1 MIAYFDSSAL
11 VKLFLPE
18 EGSRAARDV
27 WESGV
32 HVATSRI
39 SQAELSCALAAAVR
53 DRRYARENVDD
64 HVVDGTFLHDKAFIV
79 EASSDVVDVASTIG
93 ARHRLRAVDAVHVAS
108 ALELADLGS
117 TLVSWDARQRHAA
130 RAEGLPV
137 YPETTTAAL
146 R

>member
-1 MIAYFDSSAL
+1 VIAYFDSSAL
-11 VKLFLPE
+11 VKLFLAE
-18 EGSRAARDV
+18 EGSGAAWDV
-27 WESGV
+27 WASGM

-53 DRRYARENVDD
+53 DRRYAKEGVDD
-64 HVVDGTFLHDKAFIV
+64 DVVDGKFLHDRAVIV
-79 EASSDVVDVASTIG
+79 EASSNVVNVASTIG
-93 ARHRLRAVDAVHVAS
+93 VRHRLRGVDAVHVAS
-108 ALELADLGS
+108 ALALTELDP
-117 TLVSWDARQRHAA
+117 TLVSWDERQRAAA